1 MNFQRHLSKYSAKM
15 LISTSLSCAVA
26 TSTSQPAGAQTS
38 TLTTCIGGPAAIPGL
53 SGAPNWFGT
62 EPASPLNPTGSRL
75 DIDEPRWASA
85 PLMPFDGTMSSGS
98 PTYRI
103 LKYENYLYVSFH
115 APVASTGTDA
125 IFF

>member
-1 MNFQRHLSKYSAKM
+1 MNLQRFLSKYPAKV
-15 LISTSLSCAVA
+15 LISTSLSCAVVA
-26 TSTSQPAGAQTS
+26 SSSRPAGAQTS
-38 TLTTCIGGPAAIPGL
+38 TLTTCIGGPAVVPGL

-62 EPASPLNPTGSRL
+62 EPASSTNETGSRL

-103 LKYENYLYVSFH
+103 LKYEN
-115 APVASTGTDA
+115 
-125 IFF
+125 